1 MAEVGLVNL
10 LAEEFRHSQ
19 GPVESV
25 DVSPETGDD
34 FVQQKVD
41 VGECSE
47 ESGGPEQQANFAV
60 LVAGREPDLASVLHR
75 EDQSHEDPEPGLLC
89 TFDRS

>member
-1 MAEVGLVNL
+1 MAEAGLVNL

-25 DVSPETGDD
+25 DGSPGMGGD

-41 VGECSE
+41 VEECSE
-47 ESGGPEQQANFAV
+47 ESDGPEQQANFAV
-60 LVAGREPDLASVLHR
+60 LVADWEPDLASVLHR
-75 EDQSHEDPEPGLLC
+75 EDRNHEDPEPGLLC